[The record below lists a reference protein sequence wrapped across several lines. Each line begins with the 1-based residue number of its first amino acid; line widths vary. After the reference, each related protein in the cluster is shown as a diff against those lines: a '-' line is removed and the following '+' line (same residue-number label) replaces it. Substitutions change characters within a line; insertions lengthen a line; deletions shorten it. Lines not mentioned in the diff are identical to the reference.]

1 MLNLRIRSML
11 IALGGFVCLA
21 FVGAVAVQQYAAS
34 KTAINSPHYLQIIR
48 AKDLVADVLPPPAYL
63 LESYL
68 EANLA
73 VREPTK
79 LKQHLDALARLKKEY
94 MARHAFWSDRAN
106 WESDDGVNEKAY
118 TLVARDSDVE
128 AQKFW
133 SAVDDRLIPA
143 LRSGDAVGVEAAMS
157 QIAVAYAKHR
167 AIVDELV
174 KAAVADQ
181 AMLETIASEEVGFYS
196 LVIYA
201 VIAAVLLLTVLG
213 FLFLFLFR
221 RVIRP
226 VAGVTG
232 VMTRLASGDL
242 HAKAEGAERRDEIGD
257 MVRAL
262 EVFRGNLVETERMRV
277 QQSEDAAKAEEH
289 RRASLR
295 EMAQGVEAEAGSAV
309 MRVSSEAAEMS
320 RLATAMSGSVSN
332 VTEQCQGVAA
342 AAQQAM
348 ISATSVTAATQQ
360 FSASIQEVSQQ
371 LSNARKITAATVETS
386 ERTRSAVTNLAE
398 AIEKIT
404 TVANI
409 ISEIADQ
416 TNLLALN
423 ATIEAARAGEAG
435 RGFAVVASEVKS
447 LSSQTAKSTEEI
459 RRHVAEIQVVMRETT
474 TVVSEIAR
482 QISSVDE
489 GSTVIAAAMEEQ
501 TATIGEIARHV
512 EETARAASFVSD
524 SVAIVLEE
532 AAKTGDGARS
542 LSGSVSNV
550 DESITR
556 LRESIVRVIRTS
568 SPDVERRT
576 DPRYELHTEGALLD
590 SRQKV
595 MVENL
600 SSGGALL
607 AADANMHGGQTGRLG
622 VAGAQ
627 VSYKVLGT
635 DKTGTHL
642 QFADPKPAGFEQ
654 TLARLSTGASVRKAG

>member
-1 MLNLRIRSML
+1 ML

-21 FVGAVAVQQYAAS
+21 FAAATGVQQYAAS

-348 ISATSVTAATQQ
+348 MSATSVTAATQQ

-642 QFADPKPAGFEQ
+642 QFADPKPAGFQQ
-654 TLARLSTGASVRKAG
+654 TLAQLSTGASVRKAG

>member
-1 MLNLRIRSML
+1 ML

>member
-1 MLNLRIRSML
+1 M
-11 IALGGFVCLA
+11 
-21 FVGAVAVQQYAAS
+21 
-34 KTAINSPHYLQIIR
+34 
-48 AKDLVADVLPPPAYL
+48 
-63 LESYL
+63 
-68 EANLA
+68 
-73 VREPTK
+73 
-79 LKQHLDALARLKKEY
+79 
-94 MARHAFWSDRAN
+94 
-106 WESDDGVNEKAY
+106 
-118 TLVARDSDVE
+118 
-128 AQKFW
+128 
-133 SAVDDRLIPA
+133 
-143 LRSGDAVGVEAAMS
+143 
-157 QIAVAYAKHR
+157 
-167 AIVDELV
+167 
-174 KAAVADQ
+174 ADQ
-181 AMLETIASEEVGFYS
+181 ARLENIAREEIAFFSVA
-196 LVIYA
+196 VYA
-201 VIAAVLLLTVLG
+201 VIAAALLLTALG
-213 FLFLFLFR
+213 FFVLFR

-257 MVRAL
+257 MVRAV
-262 EVFRGNLVETERMRV
+262 EVFRGNLVETERMRI
-277 QQSEDAAKAEEH
+277 QQAEDAAKAEEH

-295 EMAQGVEAEAGSAV
+295 EMARGVEAEASSAV
-309 MRVSSEAAEMS
+309 MRVSSEATAMA
-320 RLATAMSGSVSN
+320 RLADAMSGSVSN

-348 ISATSVTAATQQ
+348 MSATSVTAATQQ
-360 FSASIQEVSQQ
+360 FSASIQEVSLQ

-386 ERTRSAVTNLAE
+386 ERTRAAVTNLAE
-398 AIEKIT
+398 AVEKIT

-447 LSSQTAKSTEEI
+447 LSSQTARSTEEI
-459 RRHVAEIQVVMRETT
+459 RRHVADIQVVMRETT
-474 TVVSEIAR
+474 SVVSEIAH

-524 SVAIVLEE
+524 SVAIVLDE

-542 LSGSVSNV
+542 LSGSVGNV

-576 DPRYELHTEGALLD
+576 DPRYEIHTPGTLLETQ
-590 SRQKV
+590 QKV

-600 SSGGALL
+600 SQGGALL
-607 AADANMHGGQTGRLG
+607 GADANLRGGQTGRLG
-622 VAGAQ
+622 VADAQ

-635 DKTGTHL
+635 DKSGTHL
-642 QFADPKPAGFEQ
+642 QFADPKPAEFEQ
-654 TLARLSTGASVRKAG
+654 ALARLSKGAPVRKAG

>member
-1 MLNLRIRSML
+1 ML

-21 FVGAVAVQQYAAS
+21 FAGATGVQQYAAS
-34 KTAINSPHYLQIIR
+34 KTAINSSHYLQIVR

-73 VREPTK
+73 VREPAR
-79 LKQHLDALARLKKEY
+79 LEEHLDALARLKKDY
-94 MARHAFWSDRAN
+94 QARHAFWSDRAN

-118 TLVARDSDVE
+118 ALVAQDSDAE
-128 AQKFW
+128 ARKFW

-143 LRSGDAVGVEAAMS
+143 LRSGDAVGVEAAMT
-157 QIAVAYAKHR
+157 QTADAYAKHR
-167 AIVDELV
+167 AIVDEIV
-174 KAAVADQ
+174 KAAMADQ
-181 AMLETIASEEVGFYS
+181 ARLENIAREEIAFFSVA
-196 LVIYA
+196 VYA
-201 VIAAVLLLTVLG
+201 VIAAALLLTALG
-213 FLFLFLFR
+213 FFVLFR

-242 HAKAEGAERRDEIGD
+242 HAKAEGADRRDEIGD

-262 EVFRGNLVETERMRV
+262 EVFRGNLVETERMRI
-277 QQSEDAAKAEEH
+277 QQAEDAARAEEH

-295 EMAQGVEAEAGSAV
+295 EMARGVEAEASSAV
-309 MRVSSEAAEMS
+309 MRVSSEATAMA
-320 RLATAMSGSVSN
+320 RLADAMSGSVSN

-348 ISATSVTAATQQ
+348 MSATSVTAATQQ
-360 FSASIQEVSQQ
+360 FSASIQEVSLQ

-386 ERTRSAVTNLAE
+386 ERTRAAVTNLAE
-398 AIEKIT
+398 AVEKIT

-447 LSSQTAKSTEEI
+447 LSSQTARSTEEI
-459 RRHVAEIQVVMRETT
+459 RRHVADIQVVMRETT
-474 TVVSEIAR
+474 SVVSEIAH

-524 SVAIVLEE
+524 SVAIVLDE
-532 AAKTGDGARS
+532 AAKTGERARS
-542 LSGSVSNV
+542 LSGSVGNV
-550 DESITR
+550 DESIVR

-576 DPRYELHTEGALLD
+576 DPRYEIHTPGTLIE
-590 SRQKV
+590 SQQKV

-600 SSGGALL
+600 SQGGALL
-607 AADANMHGGQTGRLG
+607 GADANLRGGQTGRLG
-622 VAGAQ
+622 VAEAQ
-627 VSYKVLGT
+627 VSYRVLST
-635 DKTGTHL
+635 DKSGTHL
-642 QFADPKPAGFEQ
+642 QFADPKPAEFEQ
-654 TLARLSTGASVRKAG
+654 ALARLSKGAPVRKAG

>member
-21 FVGAVAVQQYAAS
+21 FAGATGVQQYAAS
-34 KTAINSPHYLQIIR
+34 KTAINSSHYLQIVR

-73 VREPTK
+73 VREPAR
-79 LKQHLDALARLKKEY
+79 LEEHLDALARLKKDY
-94 MARHAFWSDRAN
+94 QARHAFWSDRAN

-118 TLVARDSDVE
+118 ALVAQDSDAE
-128 AQKFW
+128 ARKFW

-143 LRSGDAVGVEAAMS
+143 LRSGDAVGVEAAMT
-157 QIAVAYAKHR
+157 QTADAYAKHR
-167 AIVDELV
+167 AIVDEIV
-174 KAAVADQ
+174 KAAMADQ
-181 AMLETIASEEVGFYS
+181 ARLENIAREEIAFFSVA
-196 LVIYA
+196 VYA
-201 VIAAVLLLTVLG
+201 VIAAALLLTALG
-213 FLFLFLFR
+213 FFVLFR

-242 HAKAEGAERRDEIGD
+242 HAKAEGADRRDEIGD

-262 EVFRGNLVETERMRV
+262 EVFRGNLVETERMRI
-277 QQSEDAAKAEEH
+277 QQAEDAARAEEH

-295 EMAQGVEAEAGSAV
+295 EMARGVEAEASSAV
-309 MRVSSEAAEMS
+309 MRVSSEATAMA
-320 RLATAMSGSVSN
+320 RLADAMSGSVSN

-348 ISATSVTAATQQ
+348 MSATSVTAATQQ
-360 FSASIQEVSQQ
+360 FSASIQEVSLQ

-386 ERTRSAVTNLAE
+386 ERTRAAVTNLAE
-398 AIEKIT
+398 AVEKIT

-447 LSSQTAKSTEEI
+447 LSSQTARSTEEI
-459 RRHVAEIQVVMRETT
+459 RRHVADIQVVMRETT
-474 TVVSEIAR
+474 SVVSEIAH

-524 SVAIVLEE
+524 SVAIVLDE
-532 AAKTGDGARS
+532 AAKTGERARS
-542 LSGSVSNV
+542 LSGSVGNV
-550 DESITR
+550 DESIVR

-576 DPRYELHTEGALLD
+576 DPRYEIHTPGTLIE
-590 SRQKV
+590 SQQKV

-600 SSGGALL
+600 SQGGALL
-607 AADANMHGGQTGRLG
+607 GADANLRGGQTGRLG
-622 VAGAQ
+622 VAEAQ
-627 VSYKVLGT
+627 VSYRVLST
-635 DKTGTHL
+635 DKSGTHL
-642 QFADPKPAGFEQ
+642 QFADPKPAEFEQ
-654 TLARLSTGASVRKAG
+654 ALARLSKGAPVRKAG

>member
-1 MLNLRIRSML
+1 ML

-642 QFADPKPAGFEQ
+642 QFADPKPAGFQQ
-654 TLARLSTGASVRKAG
+654 TLAQLSTGASVRKAG

>member
-1 MLNLRIRSML
+1 ML

-21 FVGAVAVQQYAAS
+21 FAAATGVQQYAAS
-34 KTAINSPHYLQIIR
+34 KTAINSPHYLQIVR

-73 VREPTK
+73 VREPAR
-79 LKQHLDALARLKKEY
+79 LEEHLDALARLKKDYE
-94 MARHAFWSDRAN
+94 ARHAFWSDRAN

-118 TLVARDSDVE
+118 ALVAQDSDAE
-128 AQKFW
+128 ARKFW
-133 SAVDDRLIPA
+133 SAVEDRLIPA
-143 LRSGDAVGVEAAMS
+143 LRSGDAVGVDAAMT
-157 QIAVAYAKHR
+157 QTADAYAKHR
-167 AIVDELV
+167 AIVDEIV
-174 KAAVADQ
+174 KAAMADQ
-181 AMLETIASEEVGFYS
+181 ARLENIAREEIAFFSVA
-196 LVIYA
+196 VYA
-201 VIAAVLLLTVLG
+201 VIAAALLLTALG
-213 FLFLFLFR
+213 FFVLFR

-257 MVRAL
+257 MVRAV
-262 EVFRGNLVETERMRV
+262 EVFRGNLVETERMRI
-277 QQSEDAAKAEEH
+277 QQAEDAAKAEEH

-295 EMAQGVEAEAGSAV
+295 EMARGVEAEASSAV
-309 MRVSSEAAEMS
+309 MRVSSEATAMA
-320 RLATAMSGSVSN
+320 RLADAMSGSVSN

-348 ISATSVTAATQQ
+348 MSATSVTAATQQ
-360 FSASIQEVSQQ
+360 FSASIQEVSLQ

-386 ERTRSAVTNLAE
+386 ERTRAAVTNLAE
-398 AIEKIT
+398 AVEKIT

-447 LSSQTAKSTEEI
+447 LSSQTARSTEEI
-459 RRHVAEIQVVMRETT
+459 RRHVADIQVVMRETT
-474 TVVSEIAR
+474 SVVSEIAH

-524 SVAIVLEE
+524 SVAIVLDE
-532 AAKTGDGARS
+532 AAKTGEGARS
-542 LSGSVSNV
+542 LSGSVGNV
-550 DESITR
+550 DESIMR

-576 DPRYELHTEGALLD
+576 DPRYEIHTPGTLLETQ
-590 SRQKV
+590 QKV

-600 SSGGALL
+600 SQGGALL
-607 AADANMHGGQTGRLG
+607 GADANLRGGQTGRLG
-622 VAGAQ
+622 VADAQ

-635 DKTGTHL
+635 DKSGTHL
-642 QFADPKPAGFEQ
+642 QFADPKPAEFEQ
-654 TLARLSTGASVRKAG
+654 ALARLSKGAPVRKAG

>member
-1 MLNLRIRSML
+1 ML

-21 FVGAVAVQQYAAS
+21 FAAATGVQQYAAS
-34 KTAINSPHYLQIIR
+34 KTAINSPHYLQIVR

-73 VREPTK
+73 VREPAR
-79 LKQHLDALARLKKEY
+79 LEEHLDALARLKKDYE
-94 MARHAFWSDRAN
+94 ARHAFWSDRAN

-118 TLVARDSDVE
+118 ALVAQDSDAE
-128 AQKFW
+128 AEKFW

-143 LRSGDAVGVEAAMS
+143 LRSGDAVGVDAAMT
-157 QIAVAYAKHR
+157 QTADAYAKHR
-167 AIVDELV
+167 AIVDEIV
-174 KAAVADQ
+174 KAAMADQ
-181 AMLETIASEEVGFYS
+181 ARLENIAREEIAFFSVA
-196 LVIYA
+196 VYA
-201 VIAAVLLLTVLG
+201 VIAAALLLTALG
-213 FLFLFLFR
+213 FFVLFR

-232 VMTRLASGDL
+232 IMTRLASGDL

-257 MVRAL
+257 MVRAV
-262 EVFRGNLVETERMRV
+262 EVFRGNLVETERMRI
-277 QQSEDAAKAEEH
+277 QQAEDAAKAEEH

-295 EMAQGVEAEAGSAV
+295 EMARGVEAEASSAV
-309 MRVSSEAAEMS
+309 MRVSSEATAMA
-320 RLATAMSGSVSN
+320 RLADAMSGSVSN

-348 ISATSVTAATQQ
+348 MSATSVTAATQQ
-360 FSASIQEVSQQ
+360 FSASIQEVSLQ

-386 ERTRSAVTNLAE
+386 ERTRAAVTNLAE
-398 AIEKIT
+398 AVEKIT

-447 LSSQTAKSTEEI
+447 LSSQTARSTEEI
-459 RRHVAEIQVVMRETT
+459 RRHVADIQVVMRETT
-474 TVVSEIAR
+474 SVVSEIAH

-524 SVAIVLEE
+524 SVAIVLDE
-532 AAKTGDGARS
+532 AAKTGEGARS
-542 LSGSVSNV
+542 LSGSVGNV
-550 DESITR
+550 DESIMR

-576 DPRYELHTEGALLD
+576 DPRYEIHTPGTLLETQ
-590 SRQKV
+590 QKV

-600 SSGGALL
+600 SQGGALL
-607 AADANMHGGQTGRLG
+607 GADANLRGGQTGRLG
-622 VAGAQ
+622 VADAQ

-635 DKTGTHL
+635 DKSGTHL
-642 QFADPKPAGFEQ
+642 QFADPKPAEFEQ
-654 TLARLSTGASVRKAG
+654 ALARLSKGAPVRKAG

>member
-1 MLNLRIRSML
+1 ML

-21 FVGAVAVQQYAAS
+21 FAAATGVQQYAAS
-34 KTAINSPHYLQIIR
+34 KTAINSPHYLQIVR

-73 VREPTK
+73 VREPAR
-79 LKQHLDALARLKKEY
+79 LEEHLDALARLKKDYE
-94 MARHAFWSDRAN
+94 ARHAFWSDRAN

-118 TLVARDSDVE
+118 ALVAQDSDAE
-128 AQKFW
+128 AEKFW

-143 LRSGDAVGVEAAMS
+143 LRSGDAVGVDAAMT
-157 QIAVAYAKHR
+157 QTADAYAKHR
-167 AIVDELV
+167 AIVDEIV
-174 KAAVADQ
+174 KAAMADQ
-181 AMLETIASEEVGFYS
+181 ARLENIAREEIAFFSVA
-196 LVIYA
+196 VYA
-201 VIAAVLLLTVLG
+201 VIAAALLLTALG
-213 FLFLFLFR
+213 FFVLFR

-232 VMTRLASGDL
+232 IMTRLASGDL

-257 MVRAL
+257 MVRAV
-262 EVFRGNLVETERMRV
+262 EVFRGNLVETERMRI
-277 QQSEDAAKAEEH
+277 QQAEDAAKAEEH

-295 EMAQGVEAEAGSAV
+295 EMARGVEAEASSAV
-309 MRVSSEAAEMS
+309 MRVSSEATAMA
-320 RLATAMSGSVSN
+320 RLADAMSGSVSN

-348 ISATSVTAATQQ
+348 MSATSVTAATQQ
-360 FSASIQEVSQQ
+360 FSASIQEVSLQ

-386 ERTRSAVTNLAE
+386 ERTRAAVTNLAE
-398 AIEKIT
+398 AVEKIT

-447 LSSQTAKSTEEI
+447 LSSQTARSTEEI
-459 RRHVAEIQVVMRETT
+459 RRHVADIQVVMRETT
-474 TVVSEIAR
+474 SVVSEIAH

-524 SVAIVLEE
+524 SVAIVLDE
-532 AAKTGDGARS
+532 AAKTGEGARS
-542 LSGSVSNV
+542 LSGSVGNV
-550 DESITR
+550 DESIMR

-576 DPRYELHTEGALLD
+576 DPRYEIHTPGTLLETQ
-590 SRQKV
+590 QKV

-600 SSGGALL
+600 SQGGALL
-607 AADANMHGGQTGRLG
+607 GADANLRGGQTGRLG
-622 VAGAQ
+622 VADAH

-635 DKTGTHL
+635 DKSGTHL
-642 QFADPKPAGFEQ
+642 QFADPKPAEFEQ
-654 TLARLSTGASVRKAG
+654 ALARLSKGAPVRKAG